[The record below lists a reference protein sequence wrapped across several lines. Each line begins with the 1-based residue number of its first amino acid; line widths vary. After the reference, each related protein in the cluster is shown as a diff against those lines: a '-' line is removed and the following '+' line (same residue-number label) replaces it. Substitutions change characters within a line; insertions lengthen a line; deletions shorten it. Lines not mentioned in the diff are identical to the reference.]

1 MKYVTL
7 LNENGD
13 NKIINQFDNIQEAFN
28 SFKELNVNDLQDGQ
42 EYELAK
48 YDENNVALNWDNEE
62 LDAINQP
69 LGSWV
74 TKSII

>member
-28 SFKELNVNDLQDGQ
+28 SFEELNANDLQDGQ

>member
-28 SFKELNVNDLQDGQ
+28 SFEGLNVNNLQDGQ

>member
-7 LNENGD
+7 LNENGG
-13 NKIINQFDNIQEAFN
+13 NKIIKEFNNIQKSFN
-28 SFKELNVNDLQDGQ
+28 SYKELNVNELIDGQ

-48 YDENNVALNWDNEE
+48 YDENNVALNWDDEE
-62 LDAINQP
+62 LKAINQP

-74 TKSII
+74 TKSK

>member
-28 SFKELNVNDLQDGQ
+28 SFEELNVNDLQDGQ

-62 LDAINQP
+62 LDATNQP

>member
-7 LNENGD
+7 LNENGG
-13 NKIINQFDNIQEAFN
+13 NKIIKEFNNIQKAFN
-28 SFKELNVNDLQDGQ
+28 SYKELNVNELIDGQ

-48 YDENNVALNWDNEE
+48 YDENNVALNWDDEE
-62 LDAINQP
+62 LKAINQP

-74 TKSII
+74 TKSK

>member
-28 SFKELNVNDLQDGQ
+28 SFEKLNVNDLQDGQ

-48 YDENNVALNWDNEE
+48 YGENNVALNWDNEE

-74 TKSII
+74 TKSN

>member
-13 NKIINQFDNIQEAFN
+13 NKIIKEFNNLQNAFI
-28 SFKELNVNDLQDGQ
+28 SYSELNAKDLQDGQ

-48 YDENNVALNWDNEE
+48 YDDNNIALNWDDEE
-62 LDAINQP
+62 LKAINQP

-74 TKSII
+74 TKSK

>member
-28 SFKELNVNDLQDGQ
+28 SFEELNVNDLQDGQ